1 MTKTQPVEVTAQ
13 EFLGRVNAAREQSDG
28 SSVFI
33 SNYRIIPDTNG
44 EKILSTTENPA
55 DLTHC
60 TFTGIDF
67 NAVCMEGALLSDST
81 IEKCNLRGTNFNNA
95 NGKFNIVNSDVT
107 DTIFCLGRYF
117 RLKRSYYFIGHKPRH
132 LNHSNNVDLVC
143 LSAIA
148 YNLIKDIQD
157 PNQFLSVLQLALA
170 DPEKSPGELIWALC
184 NINHSNPRLGGAL
197 ARIAAGQ
204 LTNAR

>member
-13 EFLGRVNAAREQSDG
+13 EFLGIVNATREQSGG
-28 SSVFI
+28 SSVVI

-44 EKILSTTENPA
+44 KKILSTTENPA

-95 NGKFNIVNSDVT
+95 KGKFNIVNSDVT
-107 DTIFCLGRYF
+107 DAIFCLGRYF

-132 LNHSNNVDLVC
+132 LNHSNNVDLVF
-143 LSAIA
+143 LHANA
-148 YNLIKDIQD
+148 YEQIKKIES
-157 PNQFLSVLQLALA
+157 PNQVSLVLQLAN
-170 DPEKSPGELIWALC
+170 PKKSPEELIGALC

-197 ARIAAGQ
+197 ARIATGQ

>member
-13 EFLGRVNAAREQSDG
+13 EFLGIVNATREQSGG
-28 SSVFI
+28 SSVVI

-44 EKILSTTENPA
+44 KKILSTTENPA

-95 NGKFNIVNSDVT
+95 KGKFNIVNSDVT
-107 DTIFCLGRYF
+107 DAIFCLRRYF

-132 LNHSNNVDLVC
+132 LNHSNNVDLV
-143 LSAIA
+143 LLHANA
-148 YNLIKDIQD
+148 YEQIKKIES
-157 PNQFLSVLQLALA
+157 PNQVSLVLQLA
-170 DPEKSPGELIWALC
+170 DPEKSPGELIEALC

-197 ARIAAGQ
+197 ARVATGQ